1 MEAVALVLSFV
12 LSVVIGLAS
21 ARMILNV
28 LLLVM
33 MRAAASSVLPHHP
46 TLVAAD
52 ARRG

>member
-1 MEAVALVLSFV
+1 MEAVALV

-33 MRAAASSVLPHHP
+33 MRAAASSGLPHSP
-46 TLVAAD
+46 ALVTAD

>member
-1 MEAVALVLSFV
+1 MEAVALVLSFM

-33 MRAAASSVLPHHP
+33 MRAAASSGLPHSP
-46 TLVAAD
+46 TLVTAD